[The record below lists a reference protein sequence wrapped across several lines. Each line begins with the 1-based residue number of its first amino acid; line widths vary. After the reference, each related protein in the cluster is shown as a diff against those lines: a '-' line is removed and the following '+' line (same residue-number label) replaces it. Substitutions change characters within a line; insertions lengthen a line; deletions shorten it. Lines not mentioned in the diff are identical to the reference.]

1 MCALLPAACRVLLR
15 SCSLALPPA
24 QVGGCV
30 NIDSLVSGAQYKFT
44 VQSWSTIWNSGDSAS
59 INGRA
64 G

>member
-1 MCALLPAACRVLLR
+1 
-15 SCSLALPPA
+15 
-24 QVGGCV
+24 VGGCV